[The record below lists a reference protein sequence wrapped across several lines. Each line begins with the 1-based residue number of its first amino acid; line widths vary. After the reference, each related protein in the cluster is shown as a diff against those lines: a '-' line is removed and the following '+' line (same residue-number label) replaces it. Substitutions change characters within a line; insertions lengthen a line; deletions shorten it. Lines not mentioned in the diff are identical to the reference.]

1 MPPEFAVFRMMKT
14 KKTVESAFKEALST
28 PGDYSF
34 LKKGDDEFSKIYDES
49 EIEWEPP
56 LLTASISTPEI
67 EEASIPCKLQPVV
80 SNICQNL
87 EVSRGM
93 VYLTALGMLAAAVQ
107 GKFEVRLTDTF
118 SVPCN
123 LYFWHFPLREQEKV
137 RYSLY

>member
-1 MPPEFAVFRMMKT
+1 M
-14 KKTVESAFKEALST
+14 
-28 PGDYSF
+28 
-34 LKKGDDEFSKIYDES
+34 KKGDDEFSKIYDES

-118 SVPCN
+118 QSPAIYIFGIFRSGN
-123 LYFWHFPLREQEKV
+123 KKKSGTLYIK
-137 RYSLY
+137 STNI